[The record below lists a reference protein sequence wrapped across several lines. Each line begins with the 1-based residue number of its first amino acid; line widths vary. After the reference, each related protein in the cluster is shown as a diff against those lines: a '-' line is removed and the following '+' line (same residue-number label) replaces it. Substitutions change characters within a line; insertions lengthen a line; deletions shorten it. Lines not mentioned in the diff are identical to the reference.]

1 VAIQKPRGTYV
12 WIAALTLF
20 ARNDKEKRTFMSLV
34 KSTLTIGFF
43 TLLSRISGFVRD
55 VLMANLIGAS
65 WLSDA
70 FFVAFKLP
78 NFFRRLFAEGAFN
91 AAFIPSF
98 SSILTAEGR
107 DAAIRF
113 AGEVM
118 SVLLVVLLVLNA
130 IFIIFMPWITPLFA
144 PGFADTPEKFNLT
157 VTLSQITF
165 PYILFISLVSLLGGI
180 LNSMGKFAAAAA
192 SPILLNLCMIAA
204 MLGLN
209 FISETPAHA
218 LAYGVFIAGLVQ
230 LGWLV
235 YICAKQN
242 VLPQLLSPRLT
253 RQVRMMLLLMAPAA
267 LGSGVQQLNLLIDV
281 IIASHIPGA
290 VSYLYYADRITELPI
305 GMIGVAVGTV
315 LLPMLSKQIRNGE
328 LAEARTSMNRAL
340 ELVLLFGLPATAAL
354 CVIAEPVIRVL
365 YQHGAFT
372 PEDMRQ
378 TVPTLIAFT
387 AGLPAFL
394 AVKIFAPG
402 FFANHDTKTP
412 FKIAVACVIIN
423 LFFNLTLSGPFAQV
437 GMAAATSIAGWV
449 NVAAMGWILHKRG
462 IFVPDALL
470 TSRLTKMV
478 GASLAMM
485 AALAFIEPYFAAF
498 YTGSIFSK
506 TLGLGIVIAIGT
518 AVYGS
523 AVLLLRAYD
532 ANLMT
537 RLLRRR

>member
-1 VAIQKPRGTYV
+1 
-12 WIAALTLF
+12 
-20 ARNDKEKRTFMSLV
+20 MSLV

-43 TLLSRISGFVRD
+43 TFLSRISGFVRD

-98 SSILTAEGR
+98 SSILTSDGR
-107 DAAIRF
+107 AAAIRF

-118 SVLLVVLLVLNA
+118 SVLLLVLLVLNA
-130 IFIIFMPWITPLFA
+130 IFIVFMPWITPLFA
-144 PGFADTPEKFNLT
+144 PGFADTPEKFDLT

-180 LNSMGKFAAAAA
+180 LNSMGKFAAPAA
-192 SPILLNLCMIAA
+192 SPILLNLCMIGG
-204 MLGLN
+204 MLWLN
-209 FISETPAHA
+209 DLSPTPAHA
-218 LAYGVFIAGLVQ
+218 LSYAVFIAGMVQ

-235 YICAKQN
+235 AACLRADMM
-242 VLPQLLSPRLT
+242 PPFCPPRLT
-253 RQVRMMLLLMAPAA
+253 KQVKTMLLLMAPAA

-281 IIASHIPGA
+281 VIASHIPGA

-315 LLPMLSKQIRNGE
+315 LLPMLSKQIRSGNI
-328 LAEARTSMNRAL
+328 AEARTSMNRAL

-354 CVIAEPVIRVL
+354 MVIAEPVILVL
-365 YQHGAFT
+365 YQHGKFT
-372 PEDMRQ
+372 AQDMLEA
-378 TVPTLIAFT
+378 TPTLMAFT

-402 FFANHDTKTP
+402 FYANHDTKTP
-412 FKIAVACVIIN
+412 FKIAVACVAVN

-437 GMAAATSIAGWV
+437 GMAMATSIAGWV
-449 NVAAMGWILHKRG
+449 NVGSMMWILHQRG
-462 IFVPDALL
+462 IFAPDALL
-470 TSRLTKMV
+470 KTRLLKMLA
-478 GASLAMM
+478 ASAVMM
-485 AALAFIEPYFAAF
+485 AALALAQGVLSPYYSQGAVMKVVALS
-498 YTGSIFSK
+498 T
-506 TLGLGIVIAIGT
+506 VILIGM
-518 AVYGS
+518 AVFGA
-523 AVLLLRAYD
+523 AVLAMKAYD
-532 ANLMT
+532 MGMI
-537 RLLRRR
+537 RGLLKRKRGA